1 MIVSEKITN
10 ENMDQIELEIAMKI
24 VLFERKLSVQVNSR
38 ANKPAPRGG
47 KLVEVDE
54 EETGANQRKRQ
65 GVIK

>member
-1 MIVSEKITN
+1 MLIWE
-10 ENMDQIELEIAMKI
+10 ENQWASKSADK
-24 VLFERKLSVQVNSR
+24 RKVKVKLKTLVQVTSR

-47 KLVEVDE
+47 KLVEVNE